1 MTESENRGK
10 KILVTMIGA
19 NNAIDTEYAFFESL
33 INNDNE
39 ESVYQKIDDGADG
52 SKREKYGYPFFARI
66 KAITNEKRFDQI
78 VFIGTQ
84 ASKWESLL
92 ANAERLASNT
102 QGDKADNKKNPTEA
116 GEKSY
121 NAEVLEQMNQYV
133 SHFIGNGYNPVTVK
147 ELAKIEGYISDLLT
161 PETIKQEKKEKKE
174 NEEQKKHTIYMQ
186 EHLSA
191 EHLHDYEIQL
201 GRSITLAVKK
211 TDDSEV
217 SPIEV
222 KVILIKEGRTE
233 SENRENVIKIQQ
245 ELASI
250 PISEITLDVTNG
262 LRSHPMYV
270 LAVINNISA
279 IENKGIPVNIYY
291 GMFDAKLKA
300 QAGSKGNNYIVP
312 INPRDGEVA
321 PMVDLKEIQTMN
333 KWTRAI
339 SEFFSNGSV
348 LQIIELLDAIRKE
361 DEKTRHEKIDNYI
374 QAFENFS
381 LAVNSNNLLIFEKAM
396 KKIDLM
402 KKNIR
407 SAKNGEKDEIP
418 KYIQIC
424 LDQIILHIW
433 NQFKIED
440 AEEQTKYS
448 YYMFALA
455 DWYLQQNRLGDSVR
469 TFQEAVITYVMEKY
483 PKKISKLLE
492 KRMIQ
497 WPFKNKHLSDVMFD
511 AKVRKVVRDAI
522 FEDDFKIKGREEE
535 YQDWAEW
542 VQEYHYMKEHIHNPD
557 ALLYNFDQK
566 VEDTTKEGIATSAND
581 IKYVKKNIEN
591 FAKKM
596 PGRNRKGEVDFSIV
610 KYNMLEK
617 RINYLLDI
625 RYNDVF
631 ISYRRSYHSD
641 DGHLLNDGV
650 LLVTALSDYFRNKGL
665 KVFVDKNKMRGVQ
678 GEFSPYLQQNLR
690 NSKLCLVVL
699 GKDAFARDYAET
711 DEYYKEIITAV
722 KKDMKIAVICMED
735 FYKDGG
741 SEINYGKNV
750 KNQKE
755 LMKVINDLQ
764 RVGSEYADRWRYENI
779 LSLRKCAYEEIKKM
793 LEEE

>member
-1 MTESENRGK
+1 MTETEDRGK

-33 INNDNE
+33 IGDNE
-39 ESVYQKIDDGADG
+39 ETVYRKKDDDAVG
-52 SKREKYGYPFFARI
+52 SEGGKYGYPFWARI
-66 KAITNEKRFDQI
+66 KAITNDKCFDQI

-84 ASKWESLL
+84 TSKWESLL
-92 ANAERLASNT
+92 SNAERLASRM
-102 QGDKADNKKNPTEA
+102 QSDKADKKKNPTGA

-121 NAEVLEQMNQYV
+121 NAEVLEQINQYV

-147 ELAKIEGYISDLLT
+147 ELTKIEGYIRDLLT

-174 NEEQKKHTIYMQ
+174 NEEQKKHTMYMK
-186 EHLSA
+186 EHLSKR
-191 EHLHDYEIQL
+191 HLHEYEAQL
-201 GRSITLAVKK
+201 GRNITLAVRNC
-211 TDDSEV
+211 DPGM
-217 SPIEV
+217 SPIEA

-233 SENRENVIKIQQ
+233 SENRENIITIQQ

-250 PISEITLDVTNG
+250 PVSEITLDVTNG

-270 LAVINNISA
+270 LSIINNLSA
-279 IENKGIPVNIYY
+279 IGNKGIPVNIYY

-300 QAGSKGNNYIVP
+300 QAGSKENNYVVP
-312 INPRDGEVA
+312 VNPREGIVA
-321 PMVDLKEIQTMN
+321 PMVDLKEIQTMD

-348 LQIIELLDAIRKE
+348 LQIIELLDDIRKE
-361 DEKTRHEKIDNYI
+361 HDKTRHEKINNYI

-381 LAVNSNNLLIFEKAM
+381 LAVNSNNLLIFENAM
-396 KKIDLM
+396 KKIDLIN
-402 KKNIR
+402 KNIEQDR
-407 SAKNGEKDEIP
+407 GKEVEIP
-418 KYIQIC
+418 KYVQIC

-433 NQFKIED
+433 NQFRIED
-440 AEEQTKYS
+440 AEEQTRYS
-448 YYMFALA
+448 FYMFALA
-455 DWYLQQNRLGDSVR
+455 NWYLQQNRLGDSVR

-483 PKKISKLLE
+483 PQKISRLLE

-497 WPFKNKHLSDVMFD
+497 WSFKNKQVSNVMFD

-522 FEDDFKIKGREEE
+522 FEDDFKIEGREEE
-535 YQDWAEW
+535 YQDWTGW
-542 VQEYHYMKEHIHNPD
+542 IQEYHYMKEHIHNPN

-566 VEDTTKEGIATSAND
+566 GEDITKENITPRVND
-581 IKYVKKNIEN
+581 IKYVKENIEN

-596 PGRNRKGEVDFSIV
+596 PGRIRKDEVDFSIV
-610 KYNMLEK
+610 KYSMLEK
-617 RINYLLDI
+617 RIDYLLDI

-641 DGHLLNDGV
+641 DGHFLNDGV

-678 GEFSPYLQQNLR
+678 GEFSPYLQQSLR

-699 GKDAFARDYAET
+699 GKDAYARDFVET

-722 KKDMKIAVICMED
+722 KNDMKIAVICMED

-750 KNQKE
+750 TNQKE
-755 LMKVINDLQ
+755 LMKVINNLQ

-779 LSLRKCAYEEIKKM
+779 LSLRKYAYEEIKKM

>member
-1 MTESENRGK
+1 MTKSENRGK

-33 INNDNE
+33 TGDNKKV
-39 ESVYQKIDDGADG
+39 VYRKKDYNAGG
-52 SKREKYGYPFFARI
+52 CEGEKYGYPFWARI
-66 KAITNEKRFDQI
+66 KAITDEKRFDEI

-92 ANAERLASNT
+92 SNAERLASRT
-102 QGDKADNKKNPTEA
+102 QSDKADKKKNPTGA
-116 GEKSY
+116 CEKSN
-121 NAEVLEQMNQYV
+121 NAEMLKQMNQYV
-133 SHFIGNGYNPVTVK
+133 SLFIGNGYNPVTVD
-147 ELAKIEGYISDLLT
+147 ELIKIERYMRDLLM

-174 NEEQKKHTIYMQ
+174 KEEQEKHTKYMQ
-186 EHLSA
+186 ENLSQ
-191 EHLHDYEIQL
+191 EHLHDYEAQL
-201 GRSITLAVKK
+201 SRNITLAAKGNENPGI
-211 TDDSEV
+211 T
-217 SPIEV
+217 PIEV

-233 SENRENVIKIQQ
+233 IENYENVIKIQQ

-270 LAVINNISA
+270 LSVINNLSA
-279 IENKGIPVNIYY
+279 IGNKGIPVNIYY

-300 QAGSKGNNYIVP
+300 QDGEKENNYIVP
-312 INPRDGEVA
+312 LNPREGTVA
-321 PMVDLKEIQTMN
+321 PMVDLREIQAMDQ
-333 KWTRAI
+333 WTRAI

-348 LQIIELLDAIRKE
+348 LRIIGLLDALRKD
-361 DEKTRHEKIDNYI
+361 DEKAGHEKIDDYI

-381 LAVNSNNLLIFEKAM
+381 LAVNSNNLLIFENAM
-396 KKIDLM
+396 KKIDLI
-402 KKNIR
+402 KNNIGQDR
-407 SAKNGEKDEIP
+407 GKTIEIP
-418 KYIQIC
+418 EYVQLC

-433 NQFKIED
+433 NQFRIED
-440 AEEQTKYS
+440 AEEQTRYS
-448 YYMFALA
+448 FYMFALA

-483 PKKISKLLE
+483 PQKISKLLE
-492 KRMIQ
+492 MRMIQ
-497 WPFKNKHLSDVMFD
+497 WPFRKKNVSDVMFD

-522 FEDDFKIKGREEE
+522 FEDNFEIEGREEE
-535 YQDWAEW
+535 YQEW
-542 VQEYHYMKEHIHNPD
+542 SEWIQEYHYMKEHIHNPD
-557 ALLYNFDQK
+557 ALLYTFEQK
-566 VEDTTKEGIATSAND
+566 NEDMGKDDLTSSGSD
-581 IKYVKKNIEN
+581 IKYVKKVIEN

-596 PGRNRKGEVDFSIV
+596 PGRIRKDGVNSSIAE
-610 KYNMLEK
+610 YSMLEK

-625 RYNDVF
+625 RCNDVF

-641 DGHLLNDGV
+641 DGHFLNDGV
-650 LLVTALSDYFRNKGL
+650 LLVTALSDYFRIKGL

-678 GEFSPYLQQNLR
+678 GEFSSYLQQNLR
-690 NSKLCLVVL
+690 NSKLCLVIL
-699 GKDAFARDYAET
+699 GKDAYARDFAET

-722 KKDMKIAVICMED
+722 KNDIKIAVICMED
-735 FYKDGG
+735 FYHDGG
-741 SEINYGKNV
+741 NEVNYGKNV
-750 KNQKE
+750 TSQEE

-779 LSLRKCAYEEIKKM
+779 LSLRKCTYKEIKKM